1 MGETFTRLEQA
12 AWRERTPLNVNIE
25 LTRKCHLD
33 CDHCY
38 VDHTIDETLSL
49 PVLETLF
56 ADMARAGV
64 LFLGFTGGEI
74 GLRKDLHQIIAAAR
88 KHRFN
93 IKLLSTASTFSEA
106 DVASLKAAGVR
117 QVKVSIYASDAAVH
131 DKIVRQT
138 GALERSIRGIKRLR
152 AAGIKV
158 IMACPIMR
166 ENKDHI
172 ASVLRLAESLDCR
185 AEFDGHVNP
194 MEDGNLEPCSL
205 RISAGELAASFD
217 HEPGLAEYLLK
228 DGPAWDNGGMLPPR
242 DPSAPVC
249 SAGNTLCFIDS
260 RGDVFPCVWWRE
272 KVGNVMSDGF
282 YNLWK
287 TAPVFQRIRG
297 FTLGDLSECTD
308 CSLQRHCTV
317 CPGVA
322 YQERGDA
329 SLAGSSNCNTAAATS
344 LYHTQLRKGLPL
356 IDPGYVK
363 NGRTGEIGRAGK
375 LSHRSKLPVIA

>member
-1 MGETFTRLEQA
+1 MGDAIDRLETA
-12 AWRERTPLNVNIE
+12 AWKARVPLNVTLE

-38 VDHTIDETLSL
+38 VDHTIGETLAL

-64 LFLGFTGGEI
+64 LFLALTGGEV

-88 KHRFN
+88 RHRFN
-93 IKLLSTASTFSEA
+93 VKLLSTASTFSEA
-106 DVASLKAAGVR
+106 DVATLAAAQVR
-117 QVKVSIYASDAAVH
+117 QVKVSIYAADAAVH
-131 DKIVRQT
+131 DKIVRRS
-138 GALERSIRGIKRLR
+138 GALERSLRGIRRLR
-152 AAGIKV
+152 AAGISV

-172 ASVLRLAESLDCR
+172 GRVVALAHSLDCR
-185 AEFDGHVNP
+185 AEFDGRVNP

-217 HEPGLAEYLLK
+217 TEPGLAEYLLK
-228 DGPAWDNGGMLPPR
+228 DGPAWDNGGLLPPR
-242 DPSAPVC
+242 EPDGSVC

-272 KVGNVMSDGF
+272 KVGNIVEQGF
-282 YNLWK
+282 DKLWRE
-287 TAPVFQRIRG
+287 APVFQRIRR
-297 FTLGDLSECTD
+297 FVLKDLVECEGCEIQRY
-308 CSLQRHCTV
+308 CSV
-317 CPGVA
+317 CPGIG

-329 SLAGSSNCNTAAATS
+329 RLAGSSVCNNAAAS
-344 LYHTQLRKGLPL
+344 HLFHTRIRKGLPVV
-356 IDPGYVK
+356 DPGYVK
-363 NGRTGEIGRAGK
+363 HGKTGERGVARG
-375 LSHRSKLPVIA
+375 LSARTRLPIIA